1 MKNCLT
7 IHFPLLLLFIGIMA
21 CKTDNDLITT
31 MTNSDNNGTGTDTN
45 DTKSNR
51 LLIRVGSSSFT
62 ATLLTN
68 PTVTAFKTRLPM
80 SVLMSEL
87 NGNEKLYQFPNSLP
101 TRAANPGTIRTG
113 DLMLYGSGTLVLFY
127 QTFPT
132 SYSYTSLG
140 RIDNPSGLAAALGSG
155 NVTVTFELN

>member
-1 MKNCLT
+1 MKNFLT
-7 IHFPLLLLFIGIMA
+7 ILFPLLILIGFMA
-21 CKTDNDLITT
+21 CQTDNNLIPTT
-31 MTNSDNNGTGTDTN
+31 TNPDNNGTNPSDTI
-45 DTKSNR
+45 SNR
-51 LLIRVGSSSFT
+51 LSIRIGASSLT

-80 SVLMSEL
+80 TVLMSEL
-87 NGNEKLYQFPNSLP
+87 NGNEKLYQFPNNLP
-101 TRAANPGTIRTG
+101 TRAVNPGTIQTG
-113 DLMLYGSGTLVLFY
+113 DLMLYGSSTLVLFY